1 LIGVTLV
8 LEIQTKNIMKRVSLV
23 LAGVVLST
31 LVWAKGIDKPTG
43 SSVAVIKV
51 EGSSLF
57 KLLYKS
63 DKAQSVKVSLLDEKG
78 NSIFHETLKNK
89 NGFVR
94 PYNFSAV
101 EEGHYT
107 LQVQDENGTTVEKI
121 DYVSAAQSEKL
132 VSVTKASEAN
142 KYILRIASPVKE
154 AVTIRV
160 YDRNSTLLHSE
171 TLSVGKEFAQVYNMK
186 DLDAFTIEV
195 TDKNGLVKA
204 INY

>member
-1 LIGVTLV
+1 
-8 LEIQTKNIMKRVSLV
+8 MKRVSLV

>member
-1 LIGVTLV
+1 
-8 LEIQTKNIMKRVSLV
+8 MKRVSLI

-31 LVWAKGIDKPTG
+31 LVWAKSPDKPNTG

-78 NSIFHETLKNK
+78 NSIFRETLKNK

-94 PYNFSAV
+94 PYNFSGV
-101 EEGHYT
+101 DEGQYT
-107 LQVQDENGTTVEKI
+107 LKVQDENGTTLEKI
-121 DYVSAAQSEKL
+121 NHVSIKAETL
-132 VSVTKASEAN
+132 VNLIKIDDAN
-142 KYILRIASPVKE
+142 RYILRIVSPEKE
-154 AVTIRV
+154 DVTIKV
-160 YDRNSTLLHSE
+160 YNRNAALLHSE
-171 TLSVGKEFAQVYNMK
+171 TQSVDKAFAQVYNMR
-186 DLDAFTIEV
+186 DLDSFTIEV
-195 TDKNGLVKA
+195 INKNGLVKS